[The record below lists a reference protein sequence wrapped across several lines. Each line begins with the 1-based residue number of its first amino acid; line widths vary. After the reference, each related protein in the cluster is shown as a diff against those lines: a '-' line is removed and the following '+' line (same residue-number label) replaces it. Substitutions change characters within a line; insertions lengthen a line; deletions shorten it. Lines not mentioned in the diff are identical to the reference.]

1 MSALPMAVEQPTEDT
16 PTVQLL
22 RGDKVR
28 MEAVSWLWRGFLPAG
43 KFVILG
49 GAPSCGKTTI
59 AMSLAAIVTSA
70 GRWPDGWPCR
80 GAGDVLIWSGE
91 DDPAATLAPRL
102 KAAGADLSRVHFIQG
117 ISDGDAFDPARDMT
131 LLEAEAAKLAAP
143 RLLVIDP
150 IVSAVAGDNHRNNE
164 VRRSLQCVVDMADRL
179 GCTVIG
185 IHHFSKGTQGREVT
199 ERISGSL
206 AYAAL
211 ARMVLVAA
219 KEQAEGDDAPRRI
232 FVRAKSN
239 LGPDGGG
246 FAYSL
251 EQIEVAPGIFGQ
263 RIGWGEILEGE
274 ARDLLAVAET
284 PNDASE
290 GSALSDAE
298 GFLRDLLKDGAVP
311 SKQVMADAREVGYS
325 AATIRRAKDALNV
338 KPRREGGAGK
348 SGLWTW
354 ALPLT
359 PPKVLKESKDAQE
372 KLLSTLGK
380 FEHLSQIG
388 GTDAS
393 EIADDEPEVF

>member
-1 MSALPMAVEQPTEDT
+1 MSALPMAVEQPNKDT
-16 PTVQLL
+16 PSVQLL
-22 RGDKVR
+22 RGDQVR
-28 MEAVSWLWRGFLPAG
+28 MEAVRWLWRGFLPAG

-59 AMSLAAIVTSA
+59 AMALAAVVTSA

-80 GAGDVLIWSGE
+80 DAGDVLIWSGE
-91 DDPAATLAPRL
+91 DDPATTLAPRL
-102 KAAGADLSRVHFIQG
+102 KAAGADMHRVHFVQG
-117 ISDGDAFDPARDMT
+117 VSDGDAFDPARDMP
-131 LLEAEAAKLAAP
+131 LLEAEAAKLTAP

-164 VRRSLQCVVDMADRL
+164 VRRSLQSVVDMADRL

-219 KEQAEGDDAPRRI
+219 KEQAEGDEPPRRI

-246 FAYSL
+246 FAYAL
-251 EQIEVAPGIFGQ
+251 EQVEVAPGIFGQ
-263 RIGWGEILEGE
+263 RIGWGETLQGE

-284 PNDASE
+284 PTDTSE

-311 SKQVMADAREVGYS
+311 SKQVMADAREAGYS
-325 AATIRRAKDALNV
+325 AATIRRAKDALGV
-338 KPRREGGAGK
+338 KPKREGGAGK
-348 SGLWTW
+348 DGMWTW

-380 FEHLSQIG
+380 FEHLSQND
-388 GTDAS
+388 GTDAPDS
-393 EIADDEPEVF
+393 SDDESEVL

>member
-1 MSALPMAVEQPTEDT
+1 MNALPMAVEQPTKDA

-22 RGDKVR
+22 RGDQVKL
-28 MEAVSWLWRGFLPAG
+28 EAVKWLWKGYLPAG

-59 AMSLAAIVTSA
+59 AMSLAAIVTS
-70 GRWPDGWPCR
+70 GGTWPDGWRCR
-80 GAGDVLIWSGE
+80 DAGDVLIWSGE

-102 KAAGADLSRVHFIQG
+102 KAAGADMSRVHFVKG
-117 ISDGDAFDPARDMT
+117 ISDGDAFDPARDMP

-164 VRRSLQCVVDMADRL
+164 VRRSLQAVVDMADRL

-219 KEQAEGDDAPRRI
+219 KEQAEGDEPPRRI

-246 FAYSL
+246 FAYAL

-263 RIGWGEILEGE
+263 RIAWRETLEGE

-284 PNDASE
+284 PTDTGD
-290 GSALSDAE
+290 GSALSDAQQ
-298 GFLRDLLKDGAVP
+298 FLLDLLKDGPMP
-311 SKQVMADAREVGYS
+311 SKQIFSDAREAGYS
-325 AATIRRAKDALNV
+325 ASTM
-338 KPRREGGAGK
+338 
-348 SGLWTW
+348 T
-354 ALPLT
+354 LPLEF
-359 PPKVLKESKDAQE
+359 VSH
-372 KLLSTLGK
+372 S
-380 FEHLSQIG
+380 
-388 GTDAS
+388 
-393 EIADDEPEVF
+393 

>member
-1 MSALPMAVEQPTEDT
+1 MSALPMAVEQPTKDT

-22 RGDKVR
+22 RGDQIKL
-28 MEAVSWLWRGFLPAG
+28 EAVKWLWRGFLPAG

-59 AMSLAAIVTSA
+59 AMSLAATVTSS
-70 GRWPDGWPCR
+70 GKWPDGWLCR
-80 GAGDVLIWSGE
+80 DAGDVLIWSGE

-102 KAAGADLSRVHFIQG
+102 KAAGADLSRVHFVQG
-117 ISDGDAFDPARDMT
+117 VSDGDAFDPARDMP

-143 RLLVIDP
+143 RLMVIDP

-164 VRRSLQCVVDMADRL
+164 VRRSLQAVVDMAARL

-219 KEQAEGDDAPRRI
+219 KEQAEGDEPPRRI

-246 FAYSL
+246 FAYAL

-263 RIGWGEILEGE
+263 RIGWRETLEGE

-284 PNDASE
+284 PTDASE
-290 GSALSDAE
+290 GGALSEAQE
-298 GFLRDLLKDGAVP
+298 FLRDLLKDGAVP
-311 SKQVMADAREVGYS
+311 SKQVMADAREAGYS
-325 AATIRRAKDALNV
+325 SSTIRRAKDAMGIKARKIGGNFAPGQKQTWEWVL
-338 KPRREGGAGK
+338 PEGAQE
-348 SGLWTW
+348 SL
-354 ALPLT
+354 
-359 PPKVLKESKDAQE
+359 KVLNKNSWASSAN
-372 KLLSTLGK
+372 L
-380 FEHLSQIG
+380 EHLQQIDA
-388 GTDAS
+388 TDAPDS
-393 EIADDEPEVF
+393 SDDESEVL

>member
-1 MSALPMAVEQPTEDT
+1 VEQSTKDA

-22 RGDKVR
+22 RGDHVK
-28 MEAVSWLWRGFLPAG
+28 MEPVNWLWRGFLPAG

-59 AMSLAAIVTSA
+59 AMSLAAIVTSG
-70 GRWPDGWPCR
+70 GRWPDGWRCQD
-80 GAGDVLIWSGE
+80 AGDVLIWSGE
-91 DDPAATLAPRL
+91 DDAAATLAPRL
-102 KAAGADLSRVHFIQG
+102 KAAGADMRRVHFIQG
-117 ISDGDAFDPARDMT
+117 ISDGEAFDPARDMP

-164 VRRSLQCVVDMADRL
+164 VRRSLQCVVDMGDRL

-185 IHHFSKGTQGREVT
+185 IHHFSKGTQGREVS

-219 KEQAEGDDAPRRI
+219 KDQAEGDDPPRRI

-246 FAYSL
+246 FAYAL
-251 EQIEVAPGIFGQ
+251 EQIEVAPGISGQ
-263 RIGWGEILEGE
+263 RIAWGETLDGD

-284 PNDASE
+284 PTDTSE
-290 GSALSDAE
+290 PGALSEAE
-298 GFLRDLLKDGAVP
+298 GFLRDLLKDGAIP
-311 SKQVMADAREVGYS
+311 SKQVMADAREAGIS
-325 AATIRRAKDALNV
+325 AATIRRAKDALGV

-348 SGLWTW
+348 SGMWVW
-354 ALPLT
+354 ALPIT
-359 PPKVLKESKDAQE
+359 PPKMLKKPKDAQE
-372 KLLSTLGK
+372 KLLSILGK
-380 FEHLSQIG
+380 VEHLSPEAPG
-388 GTDAS
+388 DP
-393 EIADDEPEVF
+393 DDESEVL

>member
-1 MSALPMAVEQPTEDT
+1 MNALPMAVEQPKKDA

-22 RGDKVR
+22 RGDQVKL
-28 MEAVSWLWRGFLPAG
+28 EAVRWLWRDFLPTG

-59 AMSLAAIVTSA
+59 AMSLAATVTS
-70 GRWPDGWPCR
+70 GGQWPDGWRCR
-80 GAGDVLIWSGE
+80 NAGDVLIWSGE

-102 KAAGADLSRVHFIQG
+102 KASGADLGRVHFVQG
-117 ISDGDAFDPARDMT
+117 VSDGEAFDPARDMP
-131 LLEAEAAKLAAP
+131 LLEAEAAKLDAP

-164 VRRSLQCVVDMADRL
+164 VRRSLQPVVDMAERL

-219 KEQAEGDDAPRRI
+219 KEHAEGDEPPRRI

-246 FAYSL
+246 FAYAL
-251 EQIEVAPGIFGQ
+251 EQVEVAPGIFGQ
-263 RIGWGEILEGE
+263 RIAWGETLQGE

-284 PNDASE
+284 PTDSGG
-290 GSALSDAE
+290 GSALSNAE
-298 GFLRDLLKDGAVP
+298 GFLRDLLKDGPIP
-311 SKQVMADAREVGYS
+311 SKQIKTDALEAGHTW
-325 AATIRRAKDALNV
+325 ATIRRAKDSLGIDPQKV
-338 KPRREGGAGK
+338 GAGK
-348 SGLWTW
+348 NGLWTW
-354 ALPLT
+354 ALPFHS
-359 PPKVLKESKDAQE
+359 PKVLKESKDAQE
-372 KLLSTLGK
+372 KSLSTFGNS
-380 FEHLSQIG
+380 EHLCH
-388 GTDAS
+388 S
-393 EIADDEPEVF
+393 ETADTPINCDDEGEVI